1 MAEIPNVVLGSE
13 PHTDIITSAKRPNM
27 WSLDRRPV
35 KPGKGKKKRG
45 SNLMDT
51 GPDDAGGGGGAFAA
65 PSDAQAG
72 AEGRQAL
79 SQGIQTQ
86 GGVSPAVQQYEQSLA
101 TGRQDVGGAST
112 GGVPEGAYGFRERPD
127 AAASP
132 YAPPP
137 SPEAPPAPE
146 AQRPARA
153 SSALMDTGPD
163 DGGPDHGNLY
173 RTDPYGNFYR
183 MGSASDPYA
192 GTRGG
197 GLPFELPSIEGA
209 PFPGVTGAILG
220 GVSGIS
226 NRNLDNIQEKAA
238 LDPNDP
244 EYDERYTYGEVGN
257 QRFGTSAGFIPGTTV
272 VSGPSELRGLGVN
285 TTVENT
291 PENQQ
296 KLLEAQR
303 EKEYQSASGNTYV
316 GAVAHEKERSDQ
328 EAQSQGYA
336 SAVTDSSGRAVRSG
350 GFNEKGEAQGAIVGA
365 GPKAIAEAAPG
376 PDRVIQEQREDND
389 SGGGGGGK

>member
-1 MAEIPNVVLGSE
+1 MAEIPNVVLGNE

-51 GPDDAGGGGGAFAA
+51 GPDDDNVGGGGAFAE
-65 PSDAQAG
+65 PSDAPAG
-72 AEGRQAL
+72 AAGRQAL

-86 GGVSPAVQQYEQSLA
+86 GGVSPAVQQYEQSIA
-101 TGRQDVGGAST
+101 TGRQDVGNTGAA
-112 GGVPEGAYGFRERPD
+112 PAGAYGFRERPD

-137 SPEAPPAPE
+137 PTEAPPAPE

-173 RTDPYGNFYR
+173 RYDSQGRYYR
-183 MGSASDPYA
+183 AGSASDPYA

-226 NRNLDNIQEKAA
+226 NRNLDNIQEQADA
-238 LDPNDP
+238 GV
-244 EYDERYTYGEVGN
+244 EGYTYNEAGG
-257 QRFGTSAGFIPGTTV
+257 QRYGTSPGLVPGTTV
-272 VSGPSELRGLGVN
+272 YSGPSELRGLRVN
-285 TTVENT
+285 EGLEGNVANAEKHAAAV
-291 PENQQ
+291 Q
-296 KLLEAQR
+296 KAEELGQV
-303 EKEYQSASGNTYV
+303 YQSPSGNTYF
-316 GAVAHEKERSDQ
+316 GGTAVAKEESDR
-328 EAQSQGYA
+328 EAQQAGYA

-365 GPKAIAEAAPG
+365 GPKAVAEAAPKG
-376 PDRVIQEQREDND
+376 PDQAIQEQRESDND
-389 SGGGGGGK
+389 SGGGGGK

>member
-1 MAEIPNVVLGSE
+1 MAEIPNVTLGKAPDTPMAPFM
-13 PHTDIITSAKRPNM
+13 PHRPN
-27 WSLDRRPV
+27 PYHA
-35 KPGKGKKKRG
+35 PGQPLRGGAAGKKKKRG

-51 GPDDAGGGGGAFAA
+51 GPDDEGVGGGAFAE
-65 PSDAQAG
+65 PSDAPAG
-72 AEGRQAL
+72 AAGRQAL

-86 GGVSPAVQQYEQSLA
+86 GGVSPAVQQYEQSIA
-101 TGRQDVGGAST
+101 TGRQDVGNTGAA
-112 GGVPEGAYGFRERPD
+112 PAGAYGFRERPD

-173 RTDPYGNFYR
+173 RVDSQGNYYR
-183 MGSASDPYA
+183 AGSASDPYA
-192 GTRGG
+192 ATRSA
-197 GLPFELPSIEGA
+197 GLGFELPSIEGA

-226 NRNLDNIQEKAA
+226 NRNLDKIQDRAA

-296 KLLEAQR
+296 KLLEAQQV
-303 EKEYQSASGNTYV
+303 KEYQSPSGNTYV
-316 GAVAHEKERSDQ
+316 GEVAKVKEESDR
-328 EAQSQGYA
+328 EAQQAGYA

-350 GFNEKGEAQGAIVGA
+350 GFNEKGEAIGDIVGA
-365 GPKAIAEAAPG
+365 GPKVVQESE
-376 PDRVIQEQREDND
+376 RVESGE
-389 SGGGGGGK
+389 SEGGGGGGGK

>member
-1 MAEIPNVVLGSE
+1 MAEIPNVVLGNE

-51 GPDDAGGGGGAFAA
+51 GPDDNEGGGGAFGVPEESQVAA
-65 PSDAQAG
+65 AD
-72 AEGRQAL
+72 RQAL

-86 GGVSPAVQQYEQSLA
+86 GGVSPAVEQYEQALA
-101 TGRQDVGGAST
+101 TGRQDVGNTGAA
-112 GGVPEGAYGFRERPD
+112 PAGAYGFRERPD

-137 SPEAPPAPE
+137 SLEAPPAPE

-173 RTDPYGNFYR
+173 RKDSQGRHYR
-183 MGSASDPYA
+183 IGSASDPYA
-192 GTRGG
+192 ATRSSGFG
-197 GLPFELPSIEGA
+197 FELPSIEGA

-226 NRNLDNIQEKAA
+226 NRNLDNIQDKAA

-296 KLLEAQR
+296 KLLEAQQV
-303 EKEYQSASGNTYV
+303 KEYQSPSGNTYV
-316 GAVAHEKERSDQ
+316 GEVAKVKEESDR
-328 EAQSQGYA
+328 EAQQAGYA

-350 GFNEKGEAQGAIVGA
+350 GFDDQGNAVGAIVGA
-365 GPKAIAEAAPG
+365 GPKVVQESE
-376 PDRVIQEQREDND
+376 RVESGE
-389 SGGGGGGK
+389 SEGGGGGGGK

>member
-51 GPDDAGGGGGAFAA
+51 GPDDNVGGGGAFAE
-65 PSDAQAG
+65 PSDAPAG

-86 GGVSPAVQQYEQSLA
+86 GGVSPAVQQYEQSIA
-101 TGRQDVGGAST
+101 TGRQDVGNTGAA
-112 GGVPEGAYGFRERPD
+112 PAGAYGFRERPD

-137 SPEAPPAPE
+137 PTEAPPAPE

-163 DGGPDHGNLY
+163 DGGPDHSNLY
-173 RTDPYGNFYR
+173 RKDSQGRHYR
-183 MGSASDPYA
+183 AGSASDPYA
-192 GTRGG
+192 ATRSA
-197 GLPFELPSIEGA
+197 GLPFEVPSIEGA

-226 NRNLDNIQEKAA
+226 NRNLDNIQDKAA

-244 EYDERYTYGEVGN
+244 EYDPRYTYNEAGG
-257 QRFGTSAGFIPGTTV
+257 QRYGTSPGLVPGTTV
-272 VSGPSELRGLGVN
+272 YSGPSELRGLRVN
-285 TTVENT
+285 EGLEGNVANAEKHAAAV
-291 PENQQ
+291 Q
-296 KLLEAQR
+296 KAEELGQV
-303 EKEYQSASGNTYV
+303 YQSPSGNTYF
-316 GAVAHEKERSDQ
+316 GGTATQKEKSDEQ
-328 EAQSQGYA
+328 AQAQGFA
-336 SAVTDSSGRAVRSG
+336 SAVTDSSGKAVTST
-350 GFNEKGEAQGAIVGA
+350 NAKGEKTVVGA
-365 GPKAIAEAAPG
+365 GPKVVQESE
-376 PDRVIQEQREDND
+376 RVESGE
-389 SGGGGGGK
+389 SEGGGGGGGK